1 MFVYSFESV
10 QLLTPLSLYLKLMI
24 IASSLLD
31 SNINTQ
37 SETTKAENKLLR
49 LEMYTSQVV
58 VVDFEIESSHTV

>member
-1 MFVYSFESV
+1 
-10 QLLTPLSLYLKLMI
+10 MI